1 MSPAHTRLTPKE
13 QIERLRAL
21 EFATTMRVLRAFPEE
36 QLEMRPAPKSRSA
49 RQLIT
54 TLITE
59 EHVCRAAL
67 RGENPYG
74 SIPTSWPA
82 SLAELLSAYD
92 RIHAESQHL
101 FYVSGD
107 PELDAPLDLNG
118 LKVSALEVLWIEL
131 LDQIH
136 HRGQFSVY
144 LRLVDARVPSIYG
157 PTADET
163 PSNSSLENNLPV
175 LGSIY
180 PARR

>member
-1 MSPAHTRLTPKE
+1 MSPARTKLTPGE

-21 EFATTMRVLRAFPEE
+21 EFATTMRVLRAFPEG
-36 QLEMRPAPKSRSA
+36 QLELRPTPKSRSA
-49 RQLIT
+49 RELIA

-67 RGENPYG
+67 RGETPYSGIPG
-74 SIPTSWPA
+74 SWPTS
-82 SLAELLSAYD
+82 LEGLLSAYE
-92 RIHAESQHL
+92 RVHAESQQL
-101 FYVSGD
+101 LARAGD

-163 PSNSSLENNLPV
+163 PSNSALEKNLPV

-180 PARR
+180 LTRR